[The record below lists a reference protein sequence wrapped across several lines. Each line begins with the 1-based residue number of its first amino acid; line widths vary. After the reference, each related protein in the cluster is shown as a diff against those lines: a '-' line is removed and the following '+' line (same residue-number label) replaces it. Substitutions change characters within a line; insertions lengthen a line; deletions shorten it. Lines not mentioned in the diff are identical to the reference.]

1 MIGTKVRINNLQ
13 NFNKCRPA
21 IMKINRSKFKKAKLY
36 NNEVQVKMHS
46 AKKYRENKEW
56 KEWDQDLM

>member
-1 MIGTKVRINNLQ
+1 VIGTKVRINNLQ

-21 IMKINRSKFKKAKLY
+21 ITKINRSKFKKAKLH

-46 AKKYRENKEW
+46 AKKYRENKE
-56 KEWDQDLM
+56 